1 MRGLMDLGAP
11 VHACR
16 VGFPADICEAIG
28 IRRQEWRR
36 GTQECVRHLL
46 FFALTV
52 IPALAAVDGTVMN
65 TTTGRPQ
72 ANVIIS
78 LVQPGQGGMQTL
90 GSTKTDAQ
98 GKFKIE
104 KSAEGMQLLQAIHA
118 GVPYNKMLQPGQP
131 TSNVQIEVF
140 DSTTDA
146 SAAKLSQHIVFLQPS
161 SNQLEVNE
169 VYFVKNDTNKTY
181 NNAKAGDLQ
190 FYVPG
195 HEAQDAAVRVTV
207 NAPGG
212 MPVQRPAE
220 STGKAGV
227 YKVNYPIKP
236 GETQFTVAY
245 MLPGTDKFTSKSL
258 TKTDT
263 RLVVPN
269 SVTLDGDGI
278 TSMGPDPSGKAN
290 LYSTS
295 GVEYTV
301 NIKGTGSMAS
311 SSGDGSGDQQEEDT
325 GQPQITTVK
334 PRIYAQL
341 PVVIALASAV
351 LLLGFV
357 LLYRSTRESA
367 KGKSRR

>member
-1 MRGLMDLGAP
+1 MRFA
-11 VHACR
+11 AS
-16 VGFPADICEAIG
+16 
-28 IRRQEWRR
+28 
-36 GTQECVRHLL
+36 LL
-46 FFALTV
+46 LLAL
-52 IPALAAVDGTVMN
+52 PSLAAVDGTVIN
-65 TTTGRPQ
+65 TTTGKPQ
-72 ANVIIS
+72 PNVIVS
-78 LVQPGQGGMQTL
+78 LVQPGQGGMQTI

-98 GKFKIE
+98 GKFKID
-104 KSAEGMQLLQAIHA
+104 KSAEGMQLLQAIHG

-131 TSNVQIEVF
+131 TSNVQIDVF
-140 DSTTDA
+140 DPTTDA
-146 SAAKLSQHIVFLQPS
+146 ASAKLSQHIVFLQPS
-161 SNQLEVNE
+161 SNQLEINE

-181 NNAKAGDLQ
+181 NNTKAGDLQ

-195 HEAQDAAVRVTV
+195 HEAQDAAVRVTI

-220 STGKAGV
+220 ATNRPGV
-227 YKVNYPIKP
+227 YKVNYPVKP

-245 MLPGTDKFTSKSL
+245 VLPASEKFTSKSL
-258 TKTDT
+258 VKADT
-263 RLVVPN
+263 RLVVPT

-278 TSMGPDPSGKAN
+278 TSMGADPSGKAN

-295 GVEYTV
+295 GMEYTV

-311 SSGDGSGDQQEEDT
+311 SGDASGEQQQEEDT

-341 PVVIALASAV
+341 PVVLALAAGV

-357 LLYRSTRESA
+357 LLYRSTRPTTTPEST
-367 KGKSRR
+367 KGKTRR